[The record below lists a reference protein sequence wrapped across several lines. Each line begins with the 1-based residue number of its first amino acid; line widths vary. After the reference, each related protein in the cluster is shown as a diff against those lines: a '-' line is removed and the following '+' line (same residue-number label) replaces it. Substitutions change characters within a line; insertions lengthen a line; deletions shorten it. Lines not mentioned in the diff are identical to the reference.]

1 MTDRASETIRIPMPN
16 GLIDDGIAVAVADG
30 TDVVILRQDDGYR
43 AVDRWCPHDD
53 GDLGEGVMYGKNIKC
68 PVHGYIFDLSK
79 GQCINQFTLKIG
91 VYTVEVDGADL
102 LLTPRSKASGE
113 PI

>member
-1 MTDRASETIRIPMPN
+1 MPL

-43 AVDRWCPHDD
+43 AVDRWCPHEE
-53 GDLGEGVMYGKNIKC
+53 GDLGEGMMYGKNIKC

-79 GQCINQFTLKIG
+79 GQCINQFMLKIR
-91 VYTVEVDGADL
+91 VYAVEVDGDEL
-102 LLTPRSKASGE
+102 LLTARSKRSGE
-113 PI
+113 AI